1 MYKVLLSFIVGV
13 LLFSF
18 IIGQCTDSE
27 IDYNEFQEQTNY
39 VEECPKSKLSSPSDK
54 ELSSN
59 SPQKEYFITVVNPS
73 TEGLEYHPN
82 QSEENNQLLIDP
94 SNSLEIPRLV
104 SMAPNQV
111 LKRKGYTTSYNSN
124 TKNANWVAWNLTSE
138 HSDGVWSRRGI
149 SYIEDDE
156 VIGPKQELDDWKYH
170 NLPID
175 HGHMCPAGDNKWD
188 KDAMVQ
194 SFLLTNMC
202 PQNSNLNRG
211 EWERLESRCRGW
223 ARHYGEIYIVAGPI
237 FYSSDC
243 VTIGHNDVGVP
254 DAFYKV
260 ILRLGKQPAALGF
273 IFPNKNPK
281 FRMEHY
287 VMTVDEVEEKT
298 NIDFFFNLPDEIE
311 VKVEAEADLHKW

>member
-1 MYKVLLSFIVGV
+1 MYKVLFSFIVGV

-18 IIGQCTDSE
+18 IIGRCTDSE
-27 IDYNEFQEQTNY
+27 NYYEELEEQTNY
-39 VEECPKSKLSSPSDK
+39 VEELPTSKLSSLPDK
-54 ELSSN
+54 EPSSN
-59 SPQKEYFITVVNPS
+59 SPQKEYFITDVRPS
-73 TEGLEYHPN
+73 TDNFEN
-82 QSEENNQLLIDP
+82 QSEEKNQPLIEG
-94 SNSLEIPRLV
+94 SNALEIPQLLSTV
-104 SMAPNQV
+104 PSQV
-111 LKRKGYTTSYNSN
+111 LKRKGYTTSYNCG
-124 TKNANWVAWNLTSE
+124 TKNANWVAWHLTSE
-138 HSDGVWSRRGI
+138 HADGVWSRKGI
-149 SYIEDDE
+149 GYIEDDE
-156 VIGPKQELDDWKYH
+156 VIGVKQELSDWRYH

-188 KDAMVQ
+188 KDAMIQ

-223 ARHYGEIYIVAGPI
+223 ARHYGEIFIVAGPI
-237 FYSSDC
+237 FYSSDY

-260 ILRLGKQPAALGF
+260 ILRLGKKPAALGF

-281 FRMEHY
+281 YRMEHY

-298 NIDFFFNLPDEIE
+298 NIDFFFNLPDDIE
-311 VKVEAEADLHKW
+311 DKVETEAEFHKW